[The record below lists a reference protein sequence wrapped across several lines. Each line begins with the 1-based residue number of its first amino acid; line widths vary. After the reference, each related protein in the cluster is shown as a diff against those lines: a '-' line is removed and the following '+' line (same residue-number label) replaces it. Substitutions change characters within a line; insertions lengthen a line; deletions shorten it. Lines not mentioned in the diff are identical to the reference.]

1 MFKQT
6 TFVLMYINRCMRI
19 LLMPVNFDNYF
30 CDCDQQI
37 FYKKHL
43 KALSEMNIHFLI
55 FKNIFT

>member
-37 FYKKHL
+37 CYKKHL
-43 KALSEMNIHFLI
+43 KALSEMNIHLLI